1 MSYARTGA
9 KNGLSFKNRVAY
21 AGTDAA
27 GNLLYC
33 TLTSFINFYHTDV
46 FGISIG
52 TAAAIALL
60 VRILNTATVPLW
72 GITIDKTRSKYGKS
86 RPWFARLAIPF
97 AVFMFLTFFTPNLS
111 GNAKIFYAAFTYL
124 TASILYT
131 GISTP
136 ITAIL
141 PNLSND
147 SYERTKLNSFRMIG
161 GNVGYFI
168 TATFTLT
175 LVSFLGRGNRQQ
187 GFFLT
192 VLLYAVISAFMFFS
206 AFWNTKEVNAES
218 SKSLP
223 IKDSF
228 RALRSNWPWV
238 IVVAGSTFYWLG
250 NSTRTSSLIYY
261 SRYYLENESY
271 VSILNA
277 LVLTQMLGVV
287 AIPFLVRKMS
297 KTMTM
302 ILGLLIA
309 AAGQISLGMAGH
321 DFTAIAAAWIVTSI
335 GTGIAVSM
343 PFAMLSDTVDY
354 GEYKNGVRASGFL
367 TAVGSAVGLQVGT
380 GLGDFTPL
388 KLMQHFGYI
397 ANQQQTASSL
407 TAMKFGFSYLPAIF
421 FVIGAGIM
429 LFYVRYEKNEKKI
442 LEELEHR
449 RQSGLSD
456 TPSEP
461 SAKRQKEVLVPEI

>member
-1 MSYARTGA
+1 MSNT
-9 KNGLSFKNRVAY
+9 KTNSNGLSLKNRIAY

-46 FGISIG
+46 FGLSIG
-52 TAAAIALL
+52 TAAIIALF

-72 GITIDKTRSKYGKS
+72 GLAIDKTRSVYGKS

-97 AVFMFLTFFTPNLS
+97 GVFMCLTFFTPHLS
-111 GNAKIFYAAFTYL
+111 GNSRVAYAAFTYL

-141 PNLSND
+141 PNLSNE

-161 GNVGYFI
+161 GNIGYFV

-175 LVSFLGRGNRQQ
+175 LVSVLGRGNRQQ
-187 GFFLT
+187 GFSLT
-192 VLLYAVISAFMFFS
+192 VLLYTAISVCMFFY
-206 AFWNTKEVNAES
+206 AFRNTREVNAKTA
-218 SKSLP
+218 KSLP
-223 IKDSF
+223 IRDSF
-228 RALRSNWPWV
+228 KALRSNWPWV
-238 IVVAGSTFYWLG
+238 IVVLGSAFYWLG

-261 SRYYLENESY
+261 SRYYLENENY

-277 LVLTQMLGVV
+277 LVLTQMIGVA
-287 AIPFLVRKMS
+287 AIPFLARRLS
-297 KTMTM
+297 KTCIM
-302 ILGLLIA
+302 ILGFFIA
-309 AAGQISLGMAGH
+309 AVGQISLGIAGRN
-321 DFTAIAAAWIVTSI
+321 FTVIVIAWVITSI

-380 GLGDFTPL
+380 GLGDFVPL
-388 KLMQHFGYI
+388 KLMQRFGYV
-397 ANQQQTASSL
+397 ANQKQSATAL
-407 TAMKFGFSYLPAIF
+407 AAMKTGFSYLPAAF
-421 FVIGAGIM
+421 FIIGAVIM
-429 LFYVRYEKNEKKI
+429 IFYYRFEKNESVV
-442 LEELEHR
+442 LEELANRREKITDTDNRHR
-449 RQSGLSD
+449 NTVHKNRLVQ
-456 TPSEP
+456 
-461 SAKRQKEVLVPEI
+461 EV